1 MAKILIV
8 DDEARIRELLC
19 KFLNMAGYEVVTVP
33 TAEQSLELIFKEI
46 FDLILLDVRLSS
58 GESGISIMKK
68 IREFQKEIPV
78 VVYSGALTP
87 ELEIEARTAGANEV
101 LSKDIDILQLVAQ
114 IGKIIKAKDRL
125 FQEPSK
131 EKEKTVLIVD
141 DEEGIRRVLREFFK
155 RKGFNVF
162 EAESGEKA
170 LQIVRSEKISAVLLD
185 MKMPGMD
192 GLATLE
198 KLLEINPKLGVVM
211 VTGEQDDEKVKKAI
225 ALGAYGYVLK
235 PFDFL
240 YLELV
245 VASKLTIAESD

>member
-8 DDEARIRELLC
+8 DDEARIRELLR
-19 KFLNMAGYEVVTVP
+19 KALTKAGYEIVSVP
-33 TAEQSLELIFKEI
+33 SAEQSLELIFKEP
-46 FDLILLDVRLSS
+46 FDLLLLDVRLSS
-58 GESGISIMKK
+58 GESGLSILKK
-68 IREFQKEIPV
+68 VREHQKDVPIV
-78 VVYSGALTP
+78 IYTGALTP

-114 IGKIIKAKDRL
+114 IGKIVKVKDRIL
-125 FQEPSK
+125 QGPLNPG
-131 EKEKTVLIVD
+131 EKSLLVVD
-141 DEEGIRRVLREFFK
+141 DEEGILRVLKIFFT
-155 RKGFNVF
+155 RKGYKVF

-170 LQIVRSEKISAVLLD
+170 LQIARSEKISAVLLD

-211 VTGEQDDEKVKKAI
+211 ATGEQDDEKVKKAI
-225 ALGAYGYVLK
+225 VLGAYGYVLK

-245 VASKLTIAESD
+245 VASKLAIAESD